1 MSAENIT
8 VTDVVCPFCGS
19 LCDDLEVEV
28 EGGKIV
34 KVKKACKLG
43 KSKIIGHQRIES
55 PMIRDGGEL
64 KEVSYDEA
72 IEKASQIL
80 AGSKRSLSYGWASTS
95 CEAIE
100 KGVHLS
106 EVAGGVLD
114 STASVCHGPTVLA
127 VQGVGAPGCTLG
139 EVKNRADIVVFW
151 GCNPVHAHPRHHARY
166 SYNTK
171 GFFSGGKEDRTLIV
185 FDVRRTK
192 TADKAD
198 EFVQVEPG
206 SDYKVFSAMRTIL
219 SGNEDV
225 LPEKV
230 GGVSKEKLIEIVEK
244 MKKAK
249 FGVIFGGLGITQSRC
264 RYKNLENVTS
274 LVDEINEHAKFTLVA
289 MRGHY
294 NIAGFGQVCSWETG
308 YPFAVDFSHGYAWY
322 NPGEATAVDV
332 LNRKEC
338 DAVLAVA
345 ADPVSNFPRT
355 SVEYMREVPV
365 IQVDPY
371 PNPTTEFADVVIPA
385 AVAGVEAE
393 GTAYR
398 MDGIP
403 IRMRKIVDTKFLS
416 DEEIF
421 DKILGRV
428 IELKEGA

>member
-1 MSAENIT
+1 MSAENTT

-28 EGGKIV
+28 EGNKIV

-43 KSKIIGHQRIES
+43 KSKIMGHQRIET
-55 PMIRDGGEL
+55 PMIREDGEF
-64 KEVSYDEA
+64 KEVTYDEA
-72 IEKASQIL
+72 IDKAAQIL
-80 AGSKRSLSYGWASTS
+80 ADSKRTLSYGWASTS

-100 KGVHLS
+100 KGIHLS
-106 EVAGGVLD
+106 EVVGGVID

-127 VQGVGAPGCTLG
+127 VQGVGSPGCTLG
-139 EVKNRADIVVFW
+139 EVKNRADLVIFW
-151 GCNPVHAHPRHHARY
+151 GSNPVHAHPRHQARY
-166 SYNTK
+166 SYNAK
-171 GFFSGGKEDRTLIV
+171 GFFSDGKEDRTLMV
-185 FDVRRTK
+185 FDVRKTK

-206 SDYKVFSAMRTIL
+206 SDYKIFSAMRTIL

-225 LPEKV
+225 VPDEV
-230 GGVSKEKLIEIVEK
+230 GGVSKEKLIEIIEM

-264 RYKNLENVTS
+264 RYKNLENVIS
-274 LVDEINEHAKFTLVA
+274 FVDEMNEHAKFTLIA

-294 NIAGFGQVCSWETG
+294 NIGGFGQVCAWETG
-308 YPFAVDFSHGYAWY
+308 YPFAVDFSRGYAWY

-338 DAVLAVA
+338 DVVLAVA
-345 ADPVSNFPRT
+345 ADPVSNFPRA

-398 MDGIP
+398 MDSIS
-403 IRMRKIVDTKFLS
+403 IRMRKIIDTKFLS

-421 DKILGRV
+421 EKILNKV
-428 IELKEGA
+428 IERKEGA